1 MFIVS
6 PHFSVIVAV
15 FIVQFLCTT
24 SLFLFKQLA
33 QRLATGGADGSD
45 LHFSGSGRSSLLD
58 AAETGTMPST
68 STFSKNSS
76 SDEEREERTL
86 ADDIHRALAR
96 MSDLIDSRMVPAAAQ
111 SGRSQHALLVKRY
124 REIHFDCSADFQKTS
139 ASVSRRREAAELFR
153 GASDRDGSA
162 DGDGDASNRDPEMEQ
177 LLRER
182 NSLGGALRSVASVL
196 GQASEVRSDLR
207 NQGLSLRNVGGKV
220 LNIASNVPGLNT
232 LVEGIRRR
240 RNKDDMVVSGV
251 IAACILFTLWYLF
264 AA

>member
-1 MFIVS
+1 M
-6 PHFSVIVAV
+6 
-15 FIVQFLCTT
+15 
-24 SLFLFKQLA
+24 
-33 QRLATGGADGSD
+33 
-45 LHFSGSGRSSLLD
+45 
-58 AAETGTMPST
+58 
-68 STFSKNSS
+68 
-76 SDEEREERTL
+76 
-86 ADDIHRALAR
+86 
-96 MSDLIDSRMVPAAAQ
+96 
-111 SGRSQHALLVKRY
+111 
-124 REIHFDCSADFQKTS
+124 
-139 ASVSRRREAAELFR
+139 

-207 NQGLSLRNVGGKV
+207 NLGGKV